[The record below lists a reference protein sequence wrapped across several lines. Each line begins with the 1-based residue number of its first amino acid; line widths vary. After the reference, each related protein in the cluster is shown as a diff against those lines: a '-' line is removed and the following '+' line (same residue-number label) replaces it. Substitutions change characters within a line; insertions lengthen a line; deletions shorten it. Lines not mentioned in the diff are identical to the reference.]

1 MTTTSIRPENGDS
14 AAETKAPRSSR
25 LALVVASGGTFLA
38 VLDTTVV
45 NVAFPSLRS
54 DFSSEPLAH
63 LTWVIT
69 SYTVVF
75 AALLA
80 VAGRVADILGRRKL
94 FVISTGL
101 FTCASLLSGIAPNLP
116 LLVVARTLQGIGA
129 AGMIPASLGL
139 VLAHTQPARRA
150 AAIGVWGAVG
160 SMAAAVG
167 PSLGGLL
174 VNVWGWRAVF
184 LINLPLGLL
193 FVVLAVRGVDADAPS
208 GRRMPDPVG
217 VVALA
222 LGMSGLVFGVTQGS
236 AWGWGNAKVIALLIG
251 GAVLTTVAL
260 LLSRRHASPAIELDL
275 WRNRSFAGT
284 NTTALLFGAAMYAYL
299 LSTLLFLNAVWGY
312 SELKSGLAVTPGAFS
327 AAAGAMVVGR
337 RIGPAKQWLAVMTGS
352 VLFAAADVAMY
363 FVLGSHRH
371 YLDLWLPIGVVA
383 GVGIGAA
390 LTGLSTAAARS
401 LPPERFASGTGLLMT
416 ARQAGGA
423 LGIAALAAILQ
434 HSGVIGPHG
443 YLQAFLACGL
453 CSAAAAVAAV
463 TIRHRAS
470 D

>member
-1 MTTTSIRPENGDS
+1 MTTTSPRSETGGSTRDT
-14 AAETKAPRSSR
+14 AEPASSR
-25 LALVVASGGTFLA
+25 LALVVASGATFLA

-54 DFSSEPLAH
+54 DFRTEPLSH

-69 SYTVVF
+69 AYTVVF

-80 VAGRVADILGRRKL
+80 VAGRVADILGRRRL
-94 FVISTGL
+94 FLFSTGL
-101 FTCASLLSGIAPNLP
+101 FTVASLLSGISPNLP
-116 LLVVARTLQGIGA
+116 VLVAARTLQGVAA
-129 AGMIPASLGL
+129 AGMIPAALGL
-139 VLAHTQPARRA
+139 VLAHTAPARRA

-184 LINLPLGLL
+184 LINLPLGVA
-193 FVVLAVRGVDADAPS
+193 FVTLALRGVHADAPS

-236 AWGWGNAKVIALLIG
+236 AWGWGNGSVLALLAG
-251 GAVLTTVAL
+251 GAVLTAVAL
-260 LLSRRHASPAIELDL
+260 LLSRRHVSPAIEWDL
-275 WRNRSFAGT
+275 WRSRSFAGT
-284 NTTALLFGAAMYAYL
+284 NLTSLLFGAAMYAYL
-299 LSTLLFLNAVWGY
+299 LSTLLYLNTVWGY
-312 SELKSGLAVTPGAFS
+312 SELKAGLAVTPGAFS
-327 AAAGAMVVGR
+327 AALGAMIVGR
-337 RIGPAKQWLAVMTGS
+337 RIGPALQWLAVLVGS
-352 VLFAAADVAMY
+352 ALFAASCVSMY
-363 FVLGSHRH
+363 VVLGAHRH
-371 YLDLWLPIGVVA
+371 YLELWLPIGVVA
-383 GVGIGAA
+383 GIGIGAA
-390 LTGLSTAAARS
+390 LTGISTAAARS

-434 HSGVIGPHG
+434 HSGVVGDRG
-443 YLQAFLACGL
+443 YLQAFLACGV
-453 CSAAAAVAAV
+453 CSAVAALAAV
-463 TIRHRAS
+463 TIRHRGA

>member
-14 AAETKAPRSSR
+14 TADPEPPGSSR
-25 LALVVASGGTFLA
+25 LVLAVASGATFLA

-54 DFSSEPLAH
+54 DFSTEPLAH

-69 SYTVVF
+69 AYAVVF
-75 AALLA
+75 ASLLA
-80 VAGRVADILGRRKL
+80 VAGRVADILGRRRL
-94 FVISTGL
+94 FLVSTTL
-101 FTCASLLSGIAPNLP
+101 FTCASLFSGISPSLP
-116 LLVVARTLQGIGA
+116 LLVASRTLQGIAA
-129 AGMIPASLGL
+129 AGMIPAALGL
-139 VLAHTQPARRA
+139 VLAHTVPARRA
-150 AAIGVWGAVG
+150 AAIGVWGAVS

-174 VNVWGWRAVF
+174 VDAWGWRSVF
-184 LINLPLGLL
+184 LINLPLGIL
-193 FVVLAVRGVDADAPS
+193 FVTLAVRGISADAPS

-217 VVALA
+217 VVSLA

-236 AWGWGNAKVIALLIG
+236 TWGWGSGRVIGLLAG
-251 GAVLTTVAL
+251 GAVLTVLAL
-260 LLSRRHASPAIELDL
+260 VLSRRHSSPAIELDL
-275 WRNRSFAGT
+275 WQNRSFAGT
-284 NTTALLFGAAMYAYL
+284 NLTSLLFGASLYAYL
-299 LSTLLFLNAVWGY
+299 LSTLLYLNAVWGY

-327 AAAGAMVVGR
+327 AALGAMIVGR
-337 RIGPAKQWLAVMTGS
+337 VAPARQWLAVLTGS
-352 VLFAAADVAMY
+352 VVFGVSCVLMY
-363 FVLGSHRH
+363 QTMGSHRH
-371 YLDLWLPIGVVA
+371 YLELWLPIGIPA
-383 GVGIGAA
+383 GIGIGAA

-434 HSGVIGPHG
+434 HSGVIGDKG
-443 YLQAFLACGL
+443 YVQAFLACGL
-453 CSAAAAVAAV
+453 CALAAAVSAV
-463 TIRHRAS
+463 LIRHRAA